1 MNYIS
6 ILKKSILIVLVILLI
21 YFTAKLFIFYMP
33 FLIAYII
40 SIIIEPI
47 IKFIARKTNLS
58 RKVSSIIV
66 LATIFIFL
74 ALILIYGSFTLV
86 SETTNLLSGLNT
98 YLEKSIIFIQDIFS
112 KIDLNKLNVS
122 KEFTNITEGTITNF
136 LNIIT
141 NFIKNVL
148 TNFLKYITSIPTM
161 VIYIIITILS
171 TYFITSDKFYL
182 LDFLEF
188 HLSKKMMG
196 KLKIHIKEITKSL
209 GGYLKA
215 ELIIIFISFIIVL
228 IGLNIFY
235 FIGMNIKYPTLIAL
249 GIGFVDALP
258 ILRIWN
264 SNASMGNNTSN

>member
-98 YLEKSIIFIQDIFS
+98 YLEKSIIFIF
-112 KIDLNKLNVS
+112 
-122 KEFTNITEGTITNF
+122 
-136 LNIIT
+136 NIIT
-141 NFIKNVL
+141 C
-148 TNFLKYITSIPTM
+148 SCM
-161 VIYIIITILS
+161 Q
-171 TYFITSDKFYL
+171 
-182 LDFLEF
+182 
-188 HLSKKMMG
+188 
-196 KLKIHIKEITKSL
+196 
-209 GGYLKA
+209 
-215 ELIIIFISFIIVL
+215 
-228 IGLNIFY
+228 
-235 FIGMNIKYPTLIAL
+235 
-249 GIGFVDALP
+249 
-258 ILRIWN
+258 
-264 SNASMGNNTSN
+264 

>member
-161 VIYIIITILS
+161 VIYIIITLS
-171 TYFITSDKFYL
+171 L
-182 LDFLEF
+182 
-188 HLSKKMMG
+188 
-196 KLKIHIKEITKSL
+196 IHI
-209 GGYLKA
+209 
-215 ELIIIFISFIIVL
+215 
-228 IGLNIFY
+228 
-235 FIGMNIKYPTLIAL
+235 
-249 GIGFVDALP
+249 
-258 ILRIWN
+258 
-264 SNASMGNNTSN
+264 